1 MTCHQITTEELT
13 EGGQKY
19 LVEYLKKVGVLM

>member
-1 MTCHQITTEELT
+1 MTCHQLTEELT

-19 LVEYLKKVGVLM
+19 LVEYLKKVVS